1 MVKNNTGGNKSKKFG
16 RKHLSTG
23 NSNRALREVEDED
36 EMYAA
41 VVKLFGHGRC
51 EVMCNDGKI
60 RDCVIR
66 NKFRGRGKRDNML
79 NMGTWVMVGLRSW
92 EVIKEDKKETCDLLE
107 VYSGGEKE
115 KLKKISSVKLA
126 SLAPDL
132 MSGKSS
138 EHDDIV
144 FSNVS
149 EANIDM
155 YESEDDDEKEE
166 KDLGKLISG
175 DQGEMIDIDDI

>member
-51 EVMCNDGKI
+51 EVMCNDGKT

-107 VYSGGEKE
+107 VYSESEKE

-132 MSGKSS
+132 MSGKPS

-149 EANIDM
+149 EANLDM
-155 YESEDDDEKEE
+155 YESEHDDEKEE
-166 KDLGKLISG
+166 KDLSKLISG
-175 DQGEMIDIDDI
+175 DQGELIDIDDI

>member
-1 MVKNNTGGNKSKKFG
+1 
-16 RKHLSTG
+16 
-23 NSNRALREVEDED
+23 
-36 EMYAA
+36 
-41 VVKLFGHGRC
+41 
-51 EVMCNDGKI
+51 
-60 RDCVIR
+60 
-66 NKFRGRGKRDNML
+66 
-79 NMGTWVMVGLRSW
+79 MGTWVMVGLRSW

-107 VYSGGEKE
+107 VYSAGEKE

-138 EHDDIV
+138 EYDDIV

-149 EANIDM
+149 EANLDM

-166 KDLGKLISG
+166 KDLSKLISG